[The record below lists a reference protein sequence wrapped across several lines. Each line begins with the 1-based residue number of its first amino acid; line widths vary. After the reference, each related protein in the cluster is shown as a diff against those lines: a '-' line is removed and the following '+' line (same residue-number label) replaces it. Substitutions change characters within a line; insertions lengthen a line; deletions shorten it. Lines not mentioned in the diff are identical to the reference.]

1 MEDSGV
7 GVTHRRPGEDR
18 IRSMKPGP
26 PVVVTLHLNYAV
38 LAAQMRR
45 NREASTVPALGQR
58 LLDYVHMR
66 ETGQYSFP
74 VCSI

>member
-1 MEDSGV
+1 MEDSSV

-58 LLDYVHMR
+58 
-66 ETGQYSFP
+66 G
-74 VCSI
+74 VC